1 MQEKDQAVN
10 QILPNKV
17 KVKGQ
22 YRSMY
27 KTVVKSK
34 MSYSRSIRPWGHICY
49 YTITQQSS
57 QPSHPDPYTVIIC
70 KQLVAG
76 PQEKK
81 SGALPTIKLPQTA
94 TKSGATR
101 SIFTNGLLV
110 LLHSP
115 RSDADKLVQEFQ
127 ASSPPGQPRAAATQ
141 SKHGFDALI
150 GDIGFWEVRCWRDM
164 AVADDQDCRGK
175 GVTRPRAAW

>member
-1 MQEKDQAVN
+1 MLCELCVGWSLSSYDRLSSRWSLWSSNGSRKSYTGKDQAVN
-10 QILPNKV
+10 QILPNN
-17 KVKGQ
+17 VKGQ
-22 YRSMY
+22 CRSMY

-34 MSYSRSIRPWGHICY
+34 KSYSRSIRPWGHICY

-81 SGALPTIKLPQTA
+81 SGALPTIKLPQAA
-94 TKSGATR
+94 TKSGAMR

-110 LLHSP
+110 LFAQPTKRRGQTGARVSALVTP
-115 RSDADKLVQEFQ
+115 RPTESRRDAVE
-127 ASSPPGQPRAAATQ
+127 T
-141 SKHGFDALI
+141 
-150 GDIGFWEVRCWRDM
+150 WV
-164 AVADDQDCRGK
+164 
-175 GVTRPRAAW
+175 